1 MRRISTVLRES
12 KYSIHDLTRAFGD
25 PSASNLARFN
35 MPFEFGMAFLFAE
48 SAVELGRDHDWLG
61 LLPASHPHGEFLS
74 DLAGYDLS
82 THDETPESI
91 IPPVLAWLKTRAD
104 VGPIPPNVNPG
115 FLSGLMTELQQLVEA
130 QELQWGKYLPF
141 ADLIGVIR
149 DVVASRV

>member
-1 MRRISTVLRES
+1 
-12 KYSIHDLTRAFGD
+12 
-25 PSASNLARFN
+25 
-35 MPFEFGMAFLFAE
+35 MAFLFAE
-48 SAVELGRDHDWLG
+48 SAVELGGEHDWLG
-61 LLPASHPHGEFLS
+61 LLPSSHPHGEFLS
-74 DLAGYDLS
+74 DLAGYDLF
-82 THDETPESI
+82 THDGTPESI

-115 FLSGLMTELQQLVEA
+115 FLSSLMTELQQLVEA